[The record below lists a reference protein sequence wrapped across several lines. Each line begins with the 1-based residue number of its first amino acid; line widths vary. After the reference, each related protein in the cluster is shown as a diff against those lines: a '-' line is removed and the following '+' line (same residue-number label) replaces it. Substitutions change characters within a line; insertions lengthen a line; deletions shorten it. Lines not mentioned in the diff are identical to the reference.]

1 MGLTRT
7 EITLK
12 NGVDVIDAQ
21 RGYINK
27 NQIRQMTVSALVDTG
42 AGTLVITEA
51 LRQKLGLEVKGL
63 HRATLTNGSKEMCK
77 VTEPVEIQWRNR
89 DTSCRALVVP
99 DDGEVLL
106 GAIPLEDMDLVVDPV
121 RQELVGAHGD
131 EVLYRI

>member
-12 NGVDVIDAQ
+12 NGADVVRAEA
-21 RGYINK
+21 GVINK
-27 NQIRQMTVSALVDTG
+27 NQIRQTTVSALVDTG

-51 LRQKLGLEVKGL
+51 LRQKLGLEVRGL
-63 HRATLTNGSKEMCK
+63 HRARLANGAREMCR

-89 DTSCRALVVP
+89 DTSCRAIVVP
-99 DDGEVLL
+99 DAGEVLL
-106 GAIPLEDMDLVVDPV
+106 GAIPLEDMDLVVDPA

-131 EVLYRI
+131 EVLYHI